1 LHRISSARVEEPHP
15 VKQRQEEGMKIGRLL
30 LRLTVGSLFFG
41 HGTQKLFGWFGGHG
55 LDATAN
61 MFDSLGMRPG
71 QRNAVAAGLAEAG
84 GGAGIALGLAT
95 PLSAATLTSVM
106 LTAINRV
113 HLKNGPWV
121 TNGGYEYN
129 IVLIA
134 AVLALAEVG
143 PGELSLD
150 HLLGNERTGPTWALV
165 ALALGVAGAI
175 GAHIAAESQPAPI
188 EAPADPTDAASAN
201 GDASAPTETQEAGTA
216 Q

>member
-1 LHRISSARVEEPHP
+1 
-15 VKQRQEEGMKIGRLL
+15 MKIGRLL

-41 HGTQKLFGWFGGHG
+41 HGTQKLFGWFDGHG
-55 LDATAN
+55 LEATSN
-61 MFDSLGMRPG
+61 MFESLGMRPG
-71 QRNAVAAGLAEAG
+71 NRNAIAAGFAEAG

-95 PLSAATLTSVM
+95 PLSAAALTSVM

-134 AVLALAEVG
+134 AVLALVEVG

-150 HLLGNERTGPTWALV
+150 HLLGNERSGPGWTLL
-165 ALALGVAGAI
+165 ALALGVAGAAA
-175 GAHIAAESQPAPI
+175 AHVAAESYPAPP
-188 EAPADPTDAASAN
+188 EAPAEAAAASSN
-201 GDASAPTETQEAGTA
+201 GDVSAPSETQEAGTA

>member
-1 LHRISSARVEEPHP
+1 
-15 VKQRQEEGMKIGRLL
+15 MKLGRLL
-30 LRLTVGSLFFG
+30 LRVTVGGLFVG

-61 MFDSLGMRPG
+61 MFESIGMRPG
-71 QRNAVAAGLAEAG
+71 NRNAIAAGVAEAG
-84 GGAGIALGLAT
+84 GGAALAAGFAT
-95 PLSAATLTSVM
+95 PLAAATLTSVM

-129 IVLIA
+129 AVLIA

-150 HLLGNERTGPTWALV
+150 HALGQERSGPGWAVL
-165 ALALGVAGAI
+165 ALALGIAGAV
-175 GAHIAAESQPAPI
+175 GAHIAAEATPAPPAPPEPPSPV
-188 EAPADPTDAASAN
+188 EASTN
-201 GDASAPTETQEAGTA
+201 RGASAPTESQEAGTA

>member
-1 LHRISSARVEEPHP
+1 MR
-15 VKQRQEEGMKIGRLL
+15 IGRLL

-61 MFDSLGMRPG
+61 MFDSIGMRPG
-71 QRNAVAAGLAEAG
+71 SRNAVAAGLAEAG

-95 PLSAATLTSVM
+95 PVSASVLTATM

-129 IVLIA
+129 LVLIA
-134 AVLALAEVG
+134 AALAIVDVG
-143 PGELSLD
+143 PGNLSLD
-150 HLLGNERTGPTWALV
+150 HLLDNERTGPKWTLV
-165 ALALGVAGAI
+165 ALALGVAGAA
-175 GAHIAAESQPAPI
+175 GAHFAAESYPAPV
-188 EAPADPTDAASAN
+188 EAPAEATAASTN
-201 GDASAPTETQEAGTA
+201 GDASAPAESQEAGTA

>member
-1 LHRISSARVEEPHP
+1 
-15 VKQRQEEGMKIGRLL
+15 MKIGRLL

-61 MFDSLGMRPG
+61 MFDSIGMRPG
-71 QRNAVAAGLAEAG
+71 NRNAIAAGVAEAG
-84 GGAGIALGLAT
+84 GGAGIVLGLAT

-106 LTAINRV
+106 LTAVNRV
-113 HLKNGPWV
+113 HLKNGPWA

-134 AVLALAEVG
+134 AVLTLVEVG

-150 HLLGNERTGPTWALV
+150 HLLGNERTGPGWTLL
-165 ALALGVAGAI
+165 ALALGVAGAV

-188 EAPADPTDAASAN
+188 EAPAETTDAASTN
-201 GDASAPTETQEAGTA
+201 GDVSAPTETQEAGTA

>member
-1 LHRISSARVEEPHP
+1 
-15 VKQRQEEGMKIGRLL
+15 MKIGRLL
-30 LRLTVGSLFFG
+30 LRLVVGSLFFG

-61 MFDSLGMRPG
+61 MFDSIGMRPG
-71 QRNAVAAGLAEAG
+71 NRNAVAAGLAEAG

-134 AVLALAEVG
+134 AVLALVEVG
-143 PGELSLD
+143 PGELSFD
-150 HLLGNERTGPTWALV
+150 HLLGNERIGPGWTLI
-165 ALALGVAGAI
+165 ALALGAAGAL
-175 GAHIAAESQPAPI
+175 GAHFAAESYPAPV
-188 EAPADPTDAASAN
+188 EGPGDASAAASTN
-201 GDASAPTETQEAGTA
+201 GDASAPTEATQEAGTA

>member
-1 LHRISSARVEEPHP
+1 MR
-15 VKQRQEEGMKIGRLL
+15 IGRLL

-61 MFDSLGMRPG
+61 MFDSIGMRPG
-71 QRNAVAAGLAEAG
+71 SRNAVAAGLAEAG

-95 PLSAATLTSVM
+95 PVSASVLTATM

-129 IVLIA
+129 LVLIA
-134 AVLALAEVG
+134 AVLALVDVG
-143 PGELSLD
+143 PGQLSLD
-150 HLLGNERTGPTWALV
+150 YLLDNERSGPRWTLV
-165 ALALGVAGAI
+165 ALALGAAGAL
-175 GAHIAAESQPAPI
+175 GAHVAAESYPAPV
-188 EAPADPTDAASAN
+188 EAPAEASAGSAN
-201 GDASAPTETQEAGTA
+201 GDASAPTEAQETGSA

>member
-1 LHRISSARVEEPHP
+1 
-15 VKQRQEEGMKIGRLL
+15 MKIGRLL

-41 HGTQKLFGWFGGHG
+41 HGTQKLFGWFDGHG
-55 LDATAN
+55 LEATSN
-61 MFDSLGMRPG
+61 MFESLGMRPG
-71 QRNAVAAGLAEAG
+71 NRNAIAAGFAEAG

-95 PLSAATLTSVM
+95 PLSAAALTSVM

-121 TNGGYEYN
+121 ANGGYEYN

-134 AVLALAEVG
+134 AVLTLVDVG

-150 HLLGNERTGPTWALV
+150 HLLDNERTGPGWTLA
-165 ALALGVAGAI
+165 ALALGVAGAL
-175 GAHIAAESQPAPI
+175 GAHVAAESYPAPV
-188 EAPADPTDAASAN
+188 EAPAEAQDASSTD
-201 GDASAPTETQEAGTA
+201 GVASAPAETEQASTA

>member
-1 LHRISSARVEEPHP
+1 
-15 VKQRQEEGMKIGRLL
+15 MKIGRLL

-61 MFDSLGMRPG
+61 MFDSIGMRPG

-188 EAPADPTDAASAN
+188 EAPAEATTDASTN

>member
-1 LHRISSARVEEPHP
+1 
-15 VKQRQEEGMKIGRLL
+15 MKIGRLL

-61 MFDSLGMRPG
+61 MFDSIGMRPG
-71 QRNAVAAGLAEAG
+71 NRNAVAAGLAEAG

-95 PLSAATLTSVM
+95 PLSAAVLTSTM
-106 LTAINRV
+106 LTAVNRV

-134 AVLALAEVG
+134 AVLALVEVG

-150 HLLGNERTGPTWALV
+150 HLLGNERSGPGWTLA
-165 ALALGVAGAI
+165 ALALGVAGAL
-175 GAHIAAESQPAPI
+175 GAHLAAESYPAPV
-188 EAPADPTDAASAN
+188 EAPAEATSAASTN

>member
-1 LHRISSARVEEPHP
+1 
-15 VKQRQEEGMKIGRLL
+15 MKIGRLL

-55 LDATAN
+55 LDATSN
-61 MFDSLGMRPG
+61 MFESLGMRPG
-71 QRNAVAAGLAEAG
+71 NRNAIAAGFAEAG
-84 GGAGIALGLAT
+84 GGAGIALGLAM
-95 PLSAATLTSVM
+95 PLSAAVLTSTM

-134 AVLALAEVG
+134 AVLALVEVG

-150 HLLGNERTGPTWALV
+150 HLLGNERSGPGWTLL
-165 ALALGVAGAI
+165 ALAFGVAGAAA
-175 GAHIAAESQPAPI
+175 AHVAAESHPAPL
-188 EAPADPTDAASAN
+188 EAPADAAAAASSN
-201 GDASAPTETQEAGTA
+201 GDASAPSETQEAGTA